1 MPVLFRILLA
11 IFAVLT
17 VGLALLHFFSG
28 NFHPELSTAYPANL
42 LPRLWQSLL
51 AGGAQAFH
59 MLADLAA
66 KLVQFIWTTITAV
79 FTAVI
84 DSFHASTP
92 VANAPVRA
100 PPPPPATVPLPAPV
114 PPPPAVAPA
123 AASSGFFSVFLQG
136 YLEGFAVVLAART
149 LIYTAAWRFNAYRV
163 QWPGGPNSRSLPVLE
178 FYDSDTNGLLILSQI
193 ACLIAAFLFLFGG
206 GVPGYSGAVLGFI
219 GGGAL
224 PIVPRSFFWALR
236 LLNIDPKPPQ
246 PRAGSHL
253 IEEGEIVRLSLF
265 QYNRSIAAATFKKPY
280 QSIPADT
287 DLSTTPLLDLAAIA
301 GALRIVD
308 QLPRDADLLERYL
321 DHRAPDW
328 RQQAETAAAAEDE
341 QASAEQQSSGMT
353 RAEALEILD
362 LKEGATDADID
373 AAYKRLMMQVHPD
386 RGGSTFF
393 AKQLNE
399 ARKVM
404 LG

>member
-123 AASSGFFSVFLQG
+123 AASSGFFFSI
-136 YLEGFAVVLAART
+136 FAR
-149 LIYTAAWRFNAYRV
+149 
-163 QWPGGPNSRSLPVLE
+163 LP
-178 FYDSDTNGLLILSQI
+178 
-193 ACLIAAFLFLFGG
+193 
-206 GVPGYSGAVLGFI
+206 
-219 GGGAL
+219 
-224 PIVPRSFFWALR
+224 
-236 LLNIDPKPPQ
+236 
-246 PRAGSHL
+246 
-253 IEEGEIVRLSLF
+253 
-265 QYNRSIAAATFKKPY
+265 
-280 QSIPADT
+280 
-287 DLSTTPLLDLAAIA
+287 
-301 GALRIVD
+301 
-308 QLPRDADLLERYL
+308 
-321 DHRAPDW
+321 
-328 RQQAETAAAAEDE
+328 
-341 QASAEQQSSGMT
+341 
-353 RAEALEILD
+353 
-362 LKEGATDADID
+362 
-373 AAYKRLMMQVHPD
+373 
-386 RGGSTFF
+386 
-393 AKQLNE
+393 
-399 ARKVM
+399 
-404 LG
+404 